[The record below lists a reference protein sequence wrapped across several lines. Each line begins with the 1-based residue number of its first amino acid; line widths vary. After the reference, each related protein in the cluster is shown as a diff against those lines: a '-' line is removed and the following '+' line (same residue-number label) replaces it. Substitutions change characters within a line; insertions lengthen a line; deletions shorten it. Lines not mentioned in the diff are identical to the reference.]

1 MNQNNSSLK
10 YLNAANGSCLAT
22 ALRNSVLRPFVKP
35 LAAKGGS
42 LLKRTVAYSFHHCFG
57 YRLVLV
63 IIKIIF
69 LKVNHSESADVHGVK
84 SLLVQPEV
92 ERQEEVQ

>member
-1 MNQNNSSLK
+1 MNQKDSSLK
-10 YLNAANGSCLAT
+10 HLNAANGSCFAT

-35 LAAKGGS
+35 LPAKGGS

-69 LKVNHSESADVHGVK
+69 LKVNHSESADAHGVA
-84 SLLVQPEV
+84 SLLIQLEA